1 MAPRPRIPPERKA
14 ANKPPWTM
22 TNQFFEKPILNSPY
36 GYPVLH
42 WELDKNWVI
51 LDSDWE
57 AEFCPV
63 AEAHPGVR

>member
-1 MAPRPRIPPERKA
+1 
-14 ANKPPWTM
+14 M